1 MDSPPPP
8 KNSRCREVTVSGGS
22 TVDFIGLLAQGHFIN
37 AQSRFFFPAIP
48 NGANRTDPNS
58 FLFSLVNPSGLQ
70 PTKMSLIPGKKSSA
84 IHCHSSSGPRFGS
97 GIDLHIP
104 NAPNSNN
111 CSVKL
116 NSTYQL
122 PPGQNANTFL
132 TGNQNFTLAE
142 MEVFKFEK

>member
-1 MDSPPPP
+1 MDCPPEKKLPLQRGGCLWRIDCRFYRLASPR
-8 KNSRCREVTVSGGS
+8 SLYQCT
-22 TVDFIGLLAQGHFIN
+22 
-37 AQSRFFFPAIP
+37 RFFFPAIP
-48 NGANRTDPNS
+48 NGAYRTDPNS

-70 PTKMSLIPGKKSSA
+70 PTKMSLIPGKESSA
-84 IHCHSSSGPRFGS
+84 IHCNSGSGPRFGR

-111 CSVKL
+111 CSVNL
-116 NSTYQL
+116 NNTYQL

-142 MEVFKFEK
+142 LEIFKFEK

>member
-1 MDSPPPP
+1 MAV
-8 KNSRCREVTVSGGS
+8 CGGS

-37 AQSRFFFPAIP
+37 AHVFFFPAIP
-48 NGANRTDPNS
+48 NGAYRTDPNS

-70 PTKMSLIPGKKSSA
+70 PTKMSLIPGKESSA
-84 IHCHSSSGPRFGS
+84 IHCNSGSGPRFGFR

-111 CSVKL
+111 CSVNL
-116 NSTYQL
+116 NNTYQL

-142 MEVFKFEK
+142 LEIFKFEK